1 MSAPA
6 AAPLADAWALP
17 EPFIHTVCAAA
28 ADMDGF
34 GHVNNAVYVRWLG
47 EAAWA
52 HSVALGLSEQDCQAL
67 DRGMVV
73 RHTEIAYRAAARAG
87 DEVHIGTWI
96 LSNDGRLR
104 SDRAFQLRRAS
115 DGVEVARA
123 RMRFVC
129 VTLSTGAPARM
140 PDVFARAYAP
150 AAAVT
155 AALDGAPWRVDGEAR
170 SGRSPL

>member
-1 MSAPA
+1 MSADDGAGLDPA
-6 AAPLADAWALP
+6 AWALP
-17 EPFIHTVCAAA
+17 APFMHTVCAAA
-28 ADMDGF
+28 ADVDGF
-34 GHVNNAVYVRWLG
+34 SHVNNAVYVRWLG

-52 HSVALGLSEQDCQAL
+52 HSVALGLSEQDCQTL

-73 RHTEIAYRAAARAG
+73 RHTEIAYRAAAHAG
-87 DEVHIGTWI
+87 DEVTIGTWI

-104 SDRAFQLRRAS
+104 SDRAFQLRRAG

-140 PDVFARAYAP
+140 PEAFARAYRP
-150 AAAVT
+150 EPEVLT
-155 AALDGAPWRVDGEAR
+155 ALDATPWRVDA
-170 SGRSPL
+170 